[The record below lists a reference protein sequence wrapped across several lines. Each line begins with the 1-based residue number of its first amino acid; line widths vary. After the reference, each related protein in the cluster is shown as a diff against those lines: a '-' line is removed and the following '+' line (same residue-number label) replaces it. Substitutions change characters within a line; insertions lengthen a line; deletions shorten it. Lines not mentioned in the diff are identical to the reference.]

1 LVPAKACEVCKERSA
16 FYICQ
21 ECGKAVC
28 PVCWRGIVCMECAE
42 RNPDLQVPEDPFS
55 FPQGLLFRAATI
67 IIFAGIILVI
77 LGLSTG
83 GGTGGCFVWPFPLI
97 IGCGFGS
104 GGNIG
109 FYLFLF
115 GLLAFAPLLFWWSLR
130 RLRGTL

>member
-1 LVPAKACEVCKERSA
+1 MSARACEVCSERSA

-28 PVCWRGIVCMECAE
+28 PVCRRGMVCSDCAE
-42 RNPDLQVPEDPFS
+42 RKSSARVLEDPFS
-55 FPQGLLFRAATI
+55 LPPELLFAAAI
-67 IIFAGIILVI
+67 IVIFAGIILVI

-83 GGTGGCFVWPFPLI
+83 GGSQGCFIWPFPLI
-97 IGCGFGS
+97 IACGFGS

-115 GLLAFAPLLFWWSLR
+115 GLLAIAPLLFWWSLR
-130 RLRGTL
+130 RFRGTL